1 MVIFLHHIRD
11 NWSLHNAVMNIQ
23 NLLFDR
29 LLSHRNVF
37 VLVDRLSVV
46 GNLQSYVLSAIRIGP
61 SYSYCR
67 MVLRLEFK
75 HL

>member
-1 MVIFLHHIRD
+1 MVIFLHHRYD
-11 NWSLHNAVMNIQ
+11 WPLDNAVMNIQ

-37 VLVDRLSVV
+37 VLVDWFSIV
-46 GNLQSYVLSAIRIGP
+46 GNLQSYVLGAIRIGP
-61 SYSYCR
+61 NYSYRR
-67 MVLRLEFK
+67 MVLLLEFK